1 MKNLLKPTLL
11 VLISLI
17 LILES
22 AKFAAWLM
30 NQSSTFMFYLGIIL
44 LIGCVAGFFF
54 VTLENAIQL
63 FFNIKNKIKK

>member
-1 MKNLLKPTLL
+1 
-11 VLISLI
+11 
-17 LILES
+17 
-22 AKFAAWLM
+22 
-30 NQSSTFMFYLGIIL
+30 MFYLGIIL

>member
-22 AKFAAWLM
+22 AKLAAWLM
-30 NQSSTFMFYLGIIL
+30 NQSNTILFYLGIIL

>member
-1 MKNLLKPTLL
+1 MKDLLKPTLL
-11 VLISLI
+11 VLITSI

-22 AKFAAWLM
+22 AKLAAWLM
-30 NQSSTFMFYLGIIL
+30 NQPSTFMFYLGIIL

-54 VTLENAIQL
+54 VTLENAIKL